1 MGSRGSHSRA
11 SRRANSQLRNGLR
24 EQKAELSVVEQWRI
38 LKDLFKFNKKKPGVI
53 IIVNSFAIA
62 VAILQ
67 GVLD

>member
-1 MGSRGSHSRA
+1 
-11 SRRANSQLRNGLR
+11 LRNGLR

>member
-38 LKDLFKFNKKKPGVI
+38 VKDLFNFNKKKPAVI
-53 IIVNSFAIA
+53 IIVNSFGIA
-62 VAILQ
+62 LAILQ